1 MSTHQADASYPYQV
15 DSGTTDAPL
24 DERSPSYSDIHNI
37 ANGGSIPTL
46 AHHEEPVAFQ
56 EPSYPSVY
64 RAMSTQNV
72 VVISPRSTGSPQQQL
87 LQNERLQQQYQKQ
100 QRSIPSSGAQSPYL
114 DSAPTIYISPSGLHA
129 TLELESDTVE
139 IYDRSNDGFQYSLK
153 GSIDL
158 QWTGNMELLLKDT
171 QIDFMGYA
179 DTAILRYESEAG
191 STVTETPVHHTH
203 DFIPTPL
210 VLAQAQSSLPQSTPP
225 STGSS
230 NNISTQTDDHS
241 PSETHQKSLPID
253 LTLPEYLPDT
263 TTLAIGKIRYELQ
276 VSMEVTWAPGTIMA
290 MTEKFILRRPI
301 LVHRI
306 VYPSSHLQPRLA
318 MGLDSGGVEI
328 QVKVPR
334 LLHCENTLLA
344 VELYAKPRTRNVKLY
359 KAKVVFEQI
368 ETDRYQRS
376 SAGAAVP
383 RAVVPF
389 AASTKASTTLPAAT
403 TIQQQ
408 RQQQPATGPPP
419 VPRLVTRRIAQPL
432 EVLFEEPTT
441 ELQPHNLH
449 LQLVLSPDLCVDV
462 QSSWLQVSHT
472 LRVEIEY
479 TTDEEAYAHVPPISA
494 PPLSS
499 PPAPLISASGL
510 ALENTGAT
518 PIKGSKII
526 EKTMNL
532 NLRDESD
539 DDDEDTAAPGLW
551 EQEGD
556 AIEDDD
562 DDDDAFVNSSSDA
575 ENNVDTRPQ
584 YILDEK
590 RAVRAV
596 MDHDIGSGS
605 STTADHRHQLLLI
618 EDIDR
623 PPSPPPLLSPQPP
636 SFTVA
641 AGVGESSS
649 HPQSPGPQQQQPY
662 SSIHS
667 HAAHT
672 FTQLS
677 NGRSLQTPLVTSP
690 PSSSYCLAMEEIPVR
705 VVRVVATAL
714 VDAST
719 IAQAAGETEAGL
731 PTYESVIEAT
741 GLPAY
746 AEEKLEDDHEE
757 AEASG
762 TVSGVLGGAARRLEG
777 DDAQVERRSS

>member
-1 MSTHQADASYPYQV
+1 MSTHSSDVDYPYRV
-15 DSGTTDAPL
+15 DSGTRDAGL
-24 DERSPSYSDIHNI
+24 DERSPSYSDIHHM
-37 ANGGSIPTL
+37 ANGGPGGGRRGGGVTGD
-46 AHHEEPVAFQ
+46 EEPPTIQ
-56 EPSYPSVY
+56 EPPYSSVY

-72 VVISPRSTGSPQQQL
+72 VVISPRSSGSPQQQHV
-87 LQNERLQQQYQKQ
+87 QQAQQGQQQQRQ
-100 QRSIPSSGAQSPYL
+100 QDSQTSSRAQSPFL
-114 DSAPTIYISPSGLHA
+114 HAPTVYISPSGLHA
-129 TLELESDTVE
+129 TLDLESDTVE

-153 GSIDL
+153 GSVDL
-158 QWTGNMELLLKDT
+158 EWIGNMELLLKDA
-171 QIDFMGYA
+171 QVDFMGYA
-179 DTAILRYESEAG
+179 DTAILRHELGTG
-191 STVTETPVHHTH
+191 SAATETPVHHTH
-203 DFIPTPL
+203 DFIPTPF
-210 VLAQAQSSLPQSTPP
+210 VLAQQSSTI
-225 STGSS
+225 GSS
-230 NNISTQTDDHS
+230 SNADDS
-241 PSETHQKSLPID
+241 SSSKHQKSFAID
-253 LTLPEYLPDT
+253 LTLPGHLPDT
-263 TTLAIGKIRYELQ
+263 TSLGIGKIRYELQ
-276 VSMEVTWAPGTIMA
+276 VSLEMTWAPGTSA
-290 MTEKFILRRPI
+290 TTTEKFILRRPV

-344 VELYAKPRTRNVKLY
+344 VELYAKPRTRNVRLY

-376 SAGAAVP
+376 SAAAVP
-383 RAVVPF
+383 RAIVPL
-389 AASTKASTTLPAAT
+389 ATSANASAT
-403 TIQQQ
+403 SPSLNPTAFPTAIQQQ
-408 RQQQPATGPPP
+408 AIGPPP
-419 VPRLVTRRIAQPL
+419 VPRLVTRKIAQPL

-441 ELQPHNLH
+441 ELQSQNLH

-479 TTDEEAYAHVPPISA
+479 TTDEEAYVNSPPVSA
-494 PPLSS
+494 PPPASPLPLSAQETEGMEMS
-499 PPAPLISASGL
+499 KVIEGAND
-510 ALENTGAT
+510 LELQDETG
-518 PIKGSKII
+518 
-526 EKTMNL
+526 
-532 NLRDESD
+532 D
-539 DDDEDTAAPGLW
+539 DDGGTAGTKPGGLW

-562 DDDDAFVNSSSDA
+562 DDDGQPNSRNDNEASGGVSGD
-575 ENNVDTRPQ
+575 NNDDGRPQ

-596 MDHDIGSGS
+596 MDHDVGSGS
-605 STTADHRHQLLLI
+605 STVPDHHHHLLLI

-623 PPSPPPLLSPQPP
+623 PPSPPLLPLLPQSP
-636 SFTVA
+636 SATVVPV
-641 AGVGESSS
+641 AGGGGSI
-649 HPQSPGPQQQQPY
+649 HPQSPGQP
-662 SSIHS
+662 SSTNRHLPNNLTRPAI
-667 HAAHT
+667 
-672 FTQLS
+672 
-677 NGRSLQTPLVTSP
+677 GRSSASVV
-690 PSSSYCLAMEEIPVR
+690 SSSSSTYSLATEEIPVR

-731 PTYESVIEAT
+731 PTYESVMEAT

-746 AEEKLEDDHEE
+746 AEEKLEDDHED